1 MFSIY
6 CLLILYKEM
15 EKYFFV
21 KFLIVDNFVLRILLF
36 LKFRLLE
43 LGKYCIYLYIY
54 IKVINCE
61 LYFYVE
67 EIMVIVR
74 FFGLLVINLY

>member
-1 MFSIY
+1 
-6 CLLILYKEM
+6 M

-36 LKFRLLE
+36 LKFWLLE